1 MDMQGEEKKVVQT
14 ELTRSEHEMVASAA
28 KSKNLTLKQ
37 AVREALL
44 EWATSEI
51 DLAQDPLFKLRPT
64 KFTINVRADRL
75 EEFIYRRR

>member
-64 KFTINVRADRL
+64 KFTTNVRADRL

>member
-28 KSKNLTLKQ
+28 KSRNLTLKQ
-37 AVREALL
+37 AAREALL

-51 DLAQDPLFKLRPT
+51 DLGQDPLFKLRPT
-64 KFTINVRADRL
+64 KFRISVRADKL
-75 EEFIYRRR
+75 EEFVYRHR